1 MTTMKLSVVG
11 QIKKVDIRDAA
22 GKTLA
27 EVSLCKKVKGRNG
40 AEDQYTWI
48 RATIWSVPDWMQTK
62 LVKDAF
68 IGLTGDFELRSYE
81 KDGVK
86 RQSAEVRCQSFD
98 VEIAGDAEPQQEQR
112 PAPARR
118 PTQAP
123 MDEDSGPPF

>member
-48 RATIWSVPDWMQTK
+48 RATIWSVPDWMQAK

-98 VEIAGDAEPQQEQR
+98 VEIAGDAEPQQAAPPAARGPR
-112 PAPARR
+112 PA
-118 PTQAP
+118 AP
-123 MDEDSGPPF
+123 LDDEPPF